1 MAWVG
6 VDGCHHRTNKA
17 GPIDGAA
24 GRVFKPVHNRKGG
37 QREDSG
43 SKNVPTKRLFR

>member
-6 VDGCHHRTNKA
+6 VDGCHRRTNKA
-17 GPIDGAA
+17 GSLGGAA
-24 GRVFKPVHNRKGG
+24 GHDRKGG

-43 SKNVPTKRLFR
+43 SKNVPTKRLFP